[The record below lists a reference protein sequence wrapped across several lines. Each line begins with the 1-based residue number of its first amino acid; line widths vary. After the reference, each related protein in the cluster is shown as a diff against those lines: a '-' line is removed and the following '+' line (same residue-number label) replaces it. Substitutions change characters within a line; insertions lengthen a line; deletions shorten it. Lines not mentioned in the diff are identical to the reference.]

1 MTIFLGVAATDP
13 LNGSS
18 FPPRLHDEKRPF
30 SSSNQV
36 RRGQTNTSVR
46 WKPLIATSRSR
57 ATLWIDIESGR
68 ITPLLHERP
77 PMPPTLT
84 EVHETLT
91 GPGALLEIA
100 EKEIRGIRTRIWKNA
115 PPSLRVVLEQSRL
128 HGEKTFL
135 VYEDERMS
143 FAEHYGAAATLARK
157 LVEDVGIEKGDRIAI
172 AMRNFPEW
180 SVAFWAIAVAGGVA
194 VPLNAWG
201 TGKELEYGI
210 RDSGSEL
217 LFCDAQRAEAL
228 APHLGGLGLRSV
240 VVARAEGSLGEGFDR
255 FEDVLGAP
263 AADARLPDVALDPE
277 DAATIF
283 YTSGT
288 TGRPKGAF
296 GSHRNICT
304 NLVNLV
310 FSQMRGAIRS
320 GVTPEQI
327 AQQRQ
332 QQMAQLISVPFFHAT
347 GCHSILV
354 ANTALGGK
362 LVMMFKWNPE
372 RALELIE
379 RERITSFGG
388 VPAMVWQVL
397 ESPDFPKRDL
407 SCVKSVAYGGAPA
420 PPELVRRIKEVF
432 PEVTAG
438 NGYGLTETSSV
449 ATFNSGDDYIR
460 KPDSVGAPVPVCEI
474 RIVDE
479 EGEEVPRGEVG
490 ELWIKGPNVVEG
502 YWNAPEA
509 TAETFTDGWLHSGD
523 LARVDDD
530 GFVFI
535 VDRAKDMLIRGGENV
550 YCVEVE
556 SVLYDHPEVMDAAVV
571 GIPHKVLGEE
581 VGAVVQVTP
590 SSRISEQ
597 ALRDHV
603 AVHLA
608 AFKVPVRIEIRTEPL
623 PRNPNGKILKQD
635 LKRELGKTMV

>member
-1 MTIFLGVAATDP
+1 
-13 LNGSS
+13 
-18 FPPRLHDEKRPF
+18 
-30 SSSNQV
+30 
-36 RRGQTNTSVR
+36 
-46 WKPLIATSRSR
+46 
-57 ATLWIDIESGR
+57 
-68 ITPLLHERP
+68 
-77 PMPPTLT
+77 MPPTLA
-84 EVHETLT
+84 EVHESLT
-91 GPGALLEIA
+91 GPGAIFEIA
-100 EKEIRGIRTRIWKNA
+100 ETEIRGVRTRIWKNA
-115 PPSLRVVLEQSRL
+115 PASLRVVLEQSRL

-135 VYEDERMS
+135 VYEDERTS
-143 FAEHYGAAATLARK
+143 FAQHHAAAAALARE
-157 LVEDVGIEKGDRIAI
+157 LVQGFGVEKGDRIAI

-180 SVAFWAIAVAGGVA
+180 SIAFWATAAAGGVA

-201 TGKELEYGI
+201 TGEELEYGI
-210 RDSGSEL
+210 RDSGSVL
-217 LFCDAQRAEAL
+217 LFCDAQRAEVL
-228 APHLGGLGLRSV
+228 APRLGGLGLRAA
-240 VVARAEGSLGEGFDR
+240 VVARTEGGLGEAFDR
-255 FEDVLGAP
+255 FEDVLGTPEAE
-263 AADARLPDVALDPE
+263 AGLPDVELHPD

-296 GSHRNICT
+296 GTHRNICS
-304 NLVNLV
+304 NLVNLA

-320 GVTPEQI
+320 GLTPGEI
-327 AQQRQ
+327 AGQRQ

-354 ANTALGGK
+354 GNTALGGK

-372 RALELIE
+372 RAIELIE

-397 ESPDFPKRDL
+397 ESPSFAKSDL
-407 SCVKSVAYGGAPA
+407 SSVKSVAYGGAPA

-432 PEVTAG
+432 PGVTAG

-449 ATFNSGDDYIR
+449 ATFNMGEDYLR
-460 KPDSVGAPVPVCEI
+460 KPDSVGAPMPVCEV

-479 EGEEVPRGEVG
+479 EGRELPPGEVG

-502 YWNAPEA
+502 YWNDPEA
-509 TAETFTDGWLHSGD
+509 TAEAFTDGWLHSGD
-523 LARVDDD
+523 LARVDDE

-535 VDRAKDMLIRGGENV
+535 VDRAKDMLIRGGENI

-556 SVLYDHPEVMDAAVV
+556 SVLYDHPDVMDAAVV
-571 GIPHKVLGEE
+571 GIPHRVLGEE

-590 SSRISEQ
+590 NSRVGEQ

-603 AVHLA
+603 AEHLA

-635 LKRELGKTMV
+635 LKRELADATA

>member
-1 MTIFLGVAATDP
+1 
-13 LNGSS
+13 
-18 FPPRLHDEKRPF
+18 
-30 SSSNQV
+30 
-36 RRGQTNTSVR
+36 
-46 WKPLIATSRSR
+46 
-57 ATLWIDIESGR
+57 
-68 ITPLLHERP
+68 
-77 PMPPTLT
+77 MPPTFA

-91 GPGALLEIA
+91 GPGALFEIA
-100 EKEIRGIRTRIWKNA
+100 EKEIRGVRTRIWKNA
-115 PPSLRVVLEQSRL
+115 PASLRIVLEQSRL

-135 VYEDERMS
+135 VYEDERKS
-143 FAEHYGAAATLARK
+143 FAEHYAAVATLACR
-157 LVEDVGIEKGDRIAI
+157 LVDGLGIEKGDRIAI

-180 SVAFWAIAVAGGVA
+180 SLAFWAATTAGGVA
-194 VPLNAWG
+194 VPLNAWW
-201 TGKELEYGI
+201 TGEELEYGI

-217 LFCDAQRAEAL
+217 LFCDAQRAEIL
-228 APHLGGLGLRSV
+228 APRLGGLGLRAA
-240 VVARAEGSLGEGFDR
+240 VVARAQGGLGAGFDR
-255 FEDVLGAP
+255 FEDVLGTP
-263 AADARLPDVALDPE
+263 TADARLPDVDLDPD

-296 GSHRNICT
+296 GSHRNICA

-320 GVTPEQI
+320 GATPEEI
-327 AQQRQ
+327 AGQRR

-347 GCHSILV
+347 GCHSVLV
-354 ANTALGGK
+354 GNTALGGK
-362 LVMMFKWNPE
+362 LVMMYKWDPE
-372 RALELIE
+372 RAIALIE

-397 ESPDFPKRDL
+397 ESPSFAKRDL
-407 SCVKSVAYGGAPA
+407 SSVKSVAYGGAPA

-432 PEVTAG
+432 PKVTPG

-449 ATFNSGDDYIR
+449 VTFNLGDDYLR
-460 KPDSVGAPVPVCEI
+460 KPDSVGVPVPVCEV
-474 RIVDE
+474 RVVDDAGNE
-479 EGEEVPRGEVG
+479 LREGEVG
-490 ELWIKGPNVVEG
+490 ELWIKGPNVVAG
-502 YWNAPEA
+502 YWNDPEA

-523 LARVDDD
+523 LARVDDE

-535 VDRAKDMLIRGGENV
+535 VDRAKDMLIRGGENI

-556 SVLYDHPEVMDAAVV
+556 SVLYDHPDVMDAAVV

-590 SSRISEQ
+590 NSRVDEQ
-597 ALRDHV
+597 ALRDHG
-603 AVHLA
+603 AAHLA

-635 LKRELGKTMV
+635 LKRELAIAAEPGI